1 MKVLQCRHSLPAILG
16 YTESVRSSEW
26 SMPRPAT
33 VRGPLPGIVG
43 AATRVTC
50 RMPAAGSA
58 ILYETASP
66 EDIAALAAALSSDT
80 EPRSYCMCNGTLVF
94 ELESVGPSS
103 LTLHHGVSIRWDGS
117 RGDVSLHTP
126 DAVMDWLSARGM
138 PFVREE
144 FDATRRRAH
153 EASMQAWRWRA
164 ALPSSLSPFF
174 DDMRVTR
181 ADSDPAWTAAFEAQ
195 FPDVVERARLLLD
208 LFGSSAGPW
217 TGAPA
222 WEGVPER
229 FLLGMPLD
237 VLIAAIGDAP
247 GVRRCEGA
255 ARLFSGAAFGR
266 ERPQDR
272 TRLSEDLRRMLLEHV
287 EASNDRDKRARARAA
302 LGGDPAEPV
311 PGARGSTPGLA
322 NQ

>member
-1 MKVLQCRHSLPAILG
+1 MNLG
-16 YTESVRSSEW
+16 YTGSVRSSEW
-26 SMPRPAT
+26 STPRPAA
-33 VRGPLPGIVG
+33 VHGPLPGIVG
-43 AATRVTC
+43 AATRLKC

-66 EDIAALAAALSSDT
+66 EDIAALAATLSSDS
-80 EPRSYCMCNGTLVF
+80 EPRAYCMCGGTLIF
-94 ELESVGPSS
+94 ELETAGPST
-103 LTLHHGVSIRWDGS
+103 LMLHHGVSVRWEGS
-117 RGDVSLHTP
+117 RGDLSLHTP

-144 FDATRRRAH
+144 FEATRRRAH

-164 ALPSSLSPFF
+164 ALPSSLAPFF

-181 ADSDPAWTAAFEAQ
+181 ADSDPAWTKALEAQ
-195 FPDVVERARLLLD
+195 IPDPIERARLMLE

-237 VLIAAIGDAP
+237 VLITAIGDAP
-247 GVRRCEGA
+247 DVRRCEGA

-266 ERPQDR
+266 ERPLDR
-272 TRLSEDLRRMLLEHV
+272 RRLSEELRGLLLDHV

-302 LGGDPAEPV
+302 LGGDPDEPV
-311 PGARGSTPGLA
+311 PGARGSTPGMA